1 MKMILA
7 TIALLVAV
15 AFAPAQC
22 ASCGT
27 VHAPQVLVAPQVYA
41 PLRVEYRLPDP
52 VTVRETI
59 TVQRIEVPREPVIV
73 TQSEKVIER
82 QVLPQVGYTYGV
94 QQVQAVHAYGVRA
107 AVVHPYAVQQNVVV
121 QKQVVHPL
129 VQKQVVVHSPIVGR
143 AAVVVHPTVVQQN
156 VVQRRGLFGRDV
168 IRSRT
173 VVR

>member
-1 MKMILA
+1 MKMIL
-7 TIALLVAV
+7 TIIALFVAV
-15 AFAPAQC
+15 ASAPAQC

-27 VHAPQVLVAPQVYA
+27 VYAPQVLVAPQAYVA

-52 VTVRETI
+52 VTVRETV

-94 QQVQAVHAYGVRA
+94 QQIQAVQAYGVHA
-107 AVVHPYAVQQNVVV
+107 AVVQ
-121 QKQVVHPL
+121 HPL

-143 AAVVVHPTVVQQN
+143 SAVVVRPSVIQQD
-156 VVQRRGLFGRDV
+156 VVQRRGLFGRDIV
-168 IRSRT
+168 RSRT

>member
-15 AFAPAQC
+15 ASAPAQC

-27 VHAPQVLVAPQVYA
+27 VYAPQVLVAPQAYVA

-52 VTVRETI
+52 VTVRETV

-73 TQSEKVIER
+73 THSEKVIER

-94 QQVQAVHAYGVRA
+94 QQIQAVHAYGVRA

-129 VQKQVVVHSPIVGR
+129 VQKQVVVHSPIVAR
-143 AAVVVHPTVVQQN
+143 AVVAHPTVVQQN
-156 VVQRRGLFGRDV
+156 VVQRRGLFGRDIV
-168 IRSRT
+168 RSRT

>member
-1 MKMILA
+1 MKMIL
-7 TIALLVAV
+7 TIIALFVAV
-15 AFAPAQC
+15 ASAPAQC

-27 VHAPQVLVAPQVYA
+27 VYAPQALVTQSYVA

-52 VTVRETI
+52 VTVRETV

-94 QQVQAVHAYGVRA
+94 QQIQAVQAYGVHA
-107 AVVHPYAVQQNVVV
+107 AVVQ
-121 QKQVVHPL
+121 HPL

-143 AAVVVHPTVVQQN
+143 SAVVVRPSVIQQD
-156 VVQRRGLFGRDV
+156 VVQRRGLFGRDIV
-168 IRSRT
+168 RSRT